1 MASRFLRAHPAMK
14 AFLLALPLAVAAC
27 GGDKAANN
35 LAELDARLTNDMSD
49 PALRGALEGPLAT
62 DPELAGQSNARA
74 VRAGEK
80 PLSGAVPVLPANAKA
95 AAAQAL
101 KAAGGRLES
110 TPAPAKGEACTDCA
124 ANRPATLGA
133 LARDTGTGGKGCGA
147 LNYAASWAERLP
159 AAFPIYPGAR
169 LMEAA
174 GNDGQ
179 CALRGASFISAVP
192 MQTVMDFYY
201 TIARRNGY
209 DAEHQLL
216 DGQHVLGGTRT
227 KDGGAYFITFDNAPG
242 GGTSVDIVANK
253 GQ

>member
-1 MASRFLRAHPAMK
+1 MTSRFLRFISIK
-14 AFLLALPLAVAAC
+14 AGVIALPLLLVAC
-27 GGDKAANN
+27 GGDKDANN

-62 DPELAGQSNARA
+62 DPDLAGQSNARA

-101 KAAGGRLES
+101 KVAGGRLES
-110 TPAPAKGEACTDCA
+110 TPAPTKGEACAECA

-133 LARDTGTGGKGCGA
+133 MARDRGTGGKGCGA
-147 LNYAASWAERLP
+147 MQYGAGWAERLP

-174 GNDGQ
+174 GNEGQ
-179 CALRGASFISAVP
+179 CKLRGVSFVSAVP
-192 MQTVMDFYY
+192 MQGVMDFYY

-216 DGQHVLGGTRT
+216 DGQHVLGGTRA
-227 KDGGAYFITFDNAPG
+227 KDDGAYFITFDNAPG
-242 GGTSVDIVANK
+242 GGTTVDIVANN
-253 GQ
+253 GR

>member
-1 MASRFLRAHPAMK
+1 MTSRFLRSYPMAK
-14 AFLLALPLAVAAC
+14 ACFLALPLLLAAC
-27 GGDKAANN
+27 GGDSDANN

-62 DPELAGQSNARA
+62 DPNLAGQSNALA
-74 VRAGEK
+74 VRASEK

-95 AAAQAL
+95 SAAQAL
-101 KAAGGRLES
+101 KLAGGRLES
-110 TPAPAKGEACTDCA
+110 TPAPAKGETCTDCA

-133 LARDTGTGGKGCGA
+133 LARDSGTGKGCGT
-147 LNYAASWAERLP
+147 LNYAAGWAERLP

-179 CALRGASFISAVP
+179 CTLRGASFVSAVP
-192 MQTVMDFYY
+192 MQTVIDFYY

-216 DGQHVLGGTRT
+216 DGQRVLGGTRT
-227 KDGGAYFITFDNAPG
+227 KDGGAYFITFANAPG
-242 GGTSVDIVANK
+242 GGTSVDIVANNGK
-253 GQ
+253 